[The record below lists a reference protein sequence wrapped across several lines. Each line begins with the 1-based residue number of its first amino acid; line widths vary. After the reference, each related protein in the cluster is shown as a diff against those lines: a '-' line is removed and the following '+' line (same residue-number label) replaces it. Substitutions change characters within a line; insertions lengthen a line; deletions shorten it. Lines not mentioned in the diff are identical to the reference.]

1 MGMEGIE
8 ARWTARGEDDRWSC
22 PVATRCVVRSGG
34 CDAYLDFSPRS
45 IRRTRN
51 EDEVLLPS
59 RGRRNQ
65 NSSALA
71 ISDSLFPL
79 YNSHIQHGIEFSLIP
94 TSPLLKD

>member
-51 EDEVLLPS
+51 EDEVLLP
-59 RGRRNQ
+59 
-65 NSSALA
+65 
-71 ISDSLFPL
+71 
-79 YNSHIQHGIEFSLIP
+79 
-94 TSPLLKD
+94 K